1 MSPLGITLIIL
12 LLTII
17 AFLSGKVPMS
27 IVSMGIILA
36 LIIFKILPVQRAF
49 SGFININVIMFAGMF
64 VIGAGITKTSILEK
78 VQHLVVRFKDKP
90 KELMLISCVVA
101 AIL

>member
-36 LIIFKILPVQRAF
+36 LIIFKKWILI
-49 SGFININVIMFAGMF
+49 INNY
-64 VIGAGITKTSILEK
+64 
-78 VQHLVVRFKDKP
+78 
-90 KELMLISCVVA
+90 
-101 AIL
+101 

>member
-49 SGFININVIMFAGMF
+49 SGFINIY
-64 VIGAGITKTSILEK
+64 TKEKIVFILIY
-78 VQHLVVRFKDKP
+78 HFYH
-90 KELMLISCVVA
+90 MLK
-101 AIL
+101 